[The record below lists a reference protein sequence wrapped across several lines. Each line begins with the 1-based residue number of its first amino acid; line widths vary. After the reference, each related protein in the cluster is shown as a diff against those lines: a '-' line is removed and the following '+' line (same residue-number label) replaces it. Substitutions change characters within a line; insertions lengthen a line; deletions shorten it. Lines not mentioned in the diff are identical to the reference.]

1 MTCLDKLPFSEFD
14 LCRASLS
21 VCAAQSWMATYFIAA
36 SRKQEGSSQ
45 LRDQRSPYS
54 MRGMVDNKLV
64 FSKKG
69 LDCYCGHSCQRGT
82 EKKTVQWC
90 DDPGSLRVSVSFG
103 LTVEGEPANVHF
115 YSMSCEYELLPGRS
129 ALKPLRQF
137 ILSVVK
143 SKISL
148 FIRDSSLKFC
158 DISVLWLWNVFY
170 LLVSPRYS
178 AFIQSLTNT
187 KHRQAE
193 SDCRNRDGCTTVEAW
208 RDPHSVHSHIH
219 YSSLN
224 HTNSMLLV
232 S

>member
-1 MTCLDKLPFSEFD
+1 
-14 LCRASLS
+14 
-21 VCAAQSWMATYFIAA
+21 MATYFIAA

-82 EKKTVQWC
+82 EKKTLQRC
-90 DDPGSLRVSVSFG
+90 DDPGSLTVSVSFG

-129 ALKPLRQF
+129 ALKPLRQC
-137 ILSVVK
+137 ILSVVIG
-143 SKISL
+143 KIAL

-158 DISVLWLWNVFY
+158 GISVLWLWNVFY
-170 LLVSPRYS
+170 LFGFTPTFCFYSVSH
-178 AFIQSLTNT
+178 QHKT
-187 KHRQAE
+187 QAGWVGL
-193 SDCRNRDGCTTVEAW
+193 SK
-208 RDPHSVHSHIH
+208 
-219 YSSLN
+219 
-224 HTNSMLLV
+224 
-232 S
+232 

>member
-1 MTCLDKLPFSEFD
+1 
-14 LCRASLS
+14 
-21 VCAAQSWMATYFIAA
+21 MATYFIAA

-69 LDCYCGHSCQRGT
+69 LDCYCGHSCRWGT
-82 EKKTVQWC
+82 EKKTLQRC

-115 YSMSCEYELLPGRS
+115 YSMSCEYELLPGTS
-129 ALKPLRQF
+129 ALKPLRPF

-148 FIRDSSLKFC
+148 FVRF
-158 DISVLWLWNVFY
+158 VLEILWYVFY
-170 LLVSPRYS
+170 LLVSHRYS

-187 KHRQAE
+187 RHRQAE
-193 SDCRNRDGCTTVEAW
+193 SDWRNRDCWNTVEAW
-208 RDPHSVHSHIH
+208 CDPHSVHPRIH
-219 YSSLN
+219 YSSLD
-224 HTNSMLLV
+224 HTNTMLLV
-232 S
+232 SFDIGSPTQLRDTL

>member
-1 MTCLDKLPFSEFD
+1 
-14 LCRASLS
+14 
-21 VCAAQSWMATYFIAA
+21 MATYFITA

-69 LDCYCGHSCQRGT
+69 LDCYCGSCQWGT
-82 EKKTVQWC
+82 EKKTLQRW

-115 YSMSCEYELLPGRS
+115 YSMSCECELLLGTS
-129 ALKPLRQF
+129 ALKPLRQC

-148 FIRDSSLKFC
+148 FVRKSSLKFC

-170 LLVSPRYS
+170 LLVSHQYS

-193 SDCRNRDGCTTVEAW
+193 SDCRNRDGCTTAEAW
-208 RDPHSVHSHIH
+208 CDPQCSLSHSLFISRSHQYH
-219 YSSLN
+219 
-224 HTNSMLLV
+224 V
-232 S
+232 VG